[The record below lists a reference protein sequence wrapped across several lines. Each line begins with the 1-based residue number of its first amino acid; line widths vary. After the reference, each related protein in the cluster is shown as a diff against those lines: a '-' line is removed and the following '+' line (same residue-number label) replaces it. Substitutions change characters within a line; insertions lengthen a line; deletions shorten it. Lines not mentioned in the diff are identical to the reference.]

1 MDYITNISKDEA
13 IRILYNAI
21 LSNSNY
27 SNYDPLCNSKID
39 IIAIDDDSKEYDI
52 KFIKLRVTDNDN
64 ASNTRTV
71 FDHSSSD
78 QSE

>member
-52 KFIKLRVTDNDN
+52 KFIKLKVMDN